1 MIPPSPKIKNALAH
15 INKEK
20 IPEEMPGFFGDSSP
34 ESIY

>member
-1 MIPPSPKIKNALAH
+1 MIPPSPKIKNAVEL
-15 INKEK
+15 INNEK